1 MADVISS
8 MKSQINF
15 LTPTIAGI
23 VMGITSMITAILG
36 KLSKQTDA
44 LMANTGG
51 AAGVGGGLMDMFAGG
66 GGVPTYFFQ
75 IVVGLYVVEIV
86 YVLSILVNG
95 IENGADKVGEHA
107 ALGDNVTHSTITY
120 TILSL
125 IVIIIFNIVAASV
138 TGQQ

>member
-1 MADVISS
+1 
-8 MKSQINF
+8 
-15 LTPTIAGI
+15 
-23 VMGITSMITAILG
+23 
-36 KLSKQTDA
+36 
-44 LMANTGG
+44 
-51 AAGVGGGLMDMFAGG
+51 
-66 GGVPTYFFQ
+66 
-75 IVVGLYVVEIV
+75 
-86 YVLSILVNG
+86 LSILVNG